1 MANSATSTRE
11 LLRRDDHLSAL
22 LVIDVINQF
31 AFPDGPKLLAQS
43 RRMARPLLD
52 LLETCRSINVP
63 VIYVNDNFGDWR
75 CSFNDLVAHCLQSK
89 AVKSFVAT
97 LKPDSSSYHIL
108 KPMHSGFY
116 QTSLEVLLRALG
128 VNNLVL
134 SGLATD
140 YCIEFTA
147 KDAFMRGYGIYVP
160 NDCCASVQRAFHT
173 KSIEYMSR
181 VLNAFTERWE
191 A

>member
-1 MANSATSTRE
+1 MSTRE
-11 LLRRDDHLSAL
+11 LLSRDDHLSAL
-22 LVIDVINQF
+22 LVIDVINHF
-31 AFPDGPKLLAQS
+31 AFHDGRKLLSQA
-43 RRMARPLLD
+43 RTMAKALSD

-75 CSFNDLVAHCLQSK
+75 CTFDDLIARCEQSK
-89 AVKSFVAT
+89 TVKSFVAA
-97 LKPDSSSYHIL
+97 LRPDSTSYYIL

-128 VNNLVL
+128 VKNLIL

-147 KDAFMRGYGIYVP
+147 KDAFMRNYGLYVP
-160 NDCCASVQRAFHT
+160 EDCSVAIQSTFH
-173 KSIEYMSR
+173 KRSIQYMAR
-181 VLNAFTERWE
+181 VLDASTERW
-191 A
+191 AT